1 MTRAKKLIFIIFSI
15 IFLIFT
21 VKLNSYLQTNQDK
34 KTKNKLDNELSIK
47 LKECFDLDNK
57 NQRNIQDSM
66 KLIEFCVVK
75 YGID

>member
-1 MTRAKKLIFIIFSI
+1 LTRAKKLIFIIFSI

>member
-15 IFLIFT
+15 IFLIFA
-21 VKLNSYLQTNQDK
+21 VKLNSYLQTNQEK